1 MLDMSDPSHFW
12 VTKWNFFY
20 GARPRQVR
28 LVVLSCFL
36 LLFFAG
42 MTTALLVVYTKNTS
56 IRVDDT
62 FEIQSKSL
70 DLLNDSEELERLY
83 LAYKPRQPLD
93 QQARLEVLG
102 NLGEARHEVLR
113 DMGGLR
119 SLVADRPGEAQ
130 RVDQIAASVQTMLAD
145 LDSGS
150 AGDGFASSAAS
161 FRALIAEFNQFQDR
175 LLGAQE
181 KAAER
186 ARSLTLASAVACLIC
201 SAAAVFAVLVMSG
214 AYIRR
219 LDHESELRAKAETMA
234 ARSQKIESLGQLA
247 GGVAHDFNNL
257 LTVIVI
263 SLDTLK
269 RRIANLDQGALLEQ
283 PINSAMRSA
292 LRGADLTRRL
302 LAFSRRQILKPGPI
316 NVNAVIRDLSDMLS
330 RTVGEPIQIEAILA
344 DDLWT
349 CFADQ
354 GQLENAILNL
364 VLNARDAMPNG
375 GRIKVETQNATLDQ
389 VEDVTPGK
397 YVALS
402 IRDTGAGMT
411 EEVRNKAFEPFF
423 TTKGPGGSGLGLAM
437 IHGFVKQSHGHVRI
451 DSELGRGAAV
461 TIYLPVWTGTE
472 TGSTPRAAEPE
483 AARKAPRAEPEVVL
497 MVEDDEAVRDLSRA
511 VLEELGYR
519 IIVAPNAADALR
531 ILRGNCRVDV
541 LFTDIILPGGMNGV
555 QLADK
560 ARSLRRDL
568 PVLFTTGYANDAIA
582 RAGRLDPGDRLLGKP
597 YTQHDLANAIR
608 ACIDAPR
615 PY

>member
-1 MLDMSDPSHFW
+1 M
-12 VTKWNFFY
+12 
-20 GARPRQVR
+20 
-28 LVVLSCFL
+28 
-36 LLFFAG
+36 
-42 MTTALLVVYTKNTS
+42 
-56 IRVDDT
+56 
-62 FEIQSKSL
+62 
-70 DLLNDSEELERLY
+70 
-83 LAYKPRQPLD
+83 
-93 QQARLEVLG
+93 
-102 NLGEARHEVLR
+102 
-113 DMGGLR
+113 
-119 SLVADRPGEAQ
+119 
-130 RVDQIAASVQTMLAD
+130 
-145 LDSGS
+145 
-150 AGDGFASSAAS
+150 
-161 FRALIAEFNQFQDR
+161 
-175 LLGAQE
+175 
-181 KAAER
+181 
-186 ARSLTLASAVACLIC
+186 
-201 SAAAVFAVLVMSG
+201 
-214 AYIRR
+214 
-219 LDHESELRAKAETMA
+219 RAKAETIA

-257 LTVIVI
+257 LTVIII
-263 SLDTLK
+263 SLETLK
-269 RRIANLDQGALLEQ
+269 RRIANVDRRASLEQ

-302 LAFSRRQILKPGPI
+302 LAFSRRQVLKPGPI
-316 NVNAVIRDLSDMLS
+316 NVNAVICDLSDMLS

-375 GRIKVETQNATLDQ
+375 GRIRIETQNAALDQ

-461 TIYLPVWTGTE
+461 TIYLPIWTGTE
-472 TGSTPRAAEPE
+472 TGLTPRAAEPE
-483 AARKAPRAEPEVVL
+483 AARKALRAEPEVVL

-519 IIVAPNAADALR
+519 IIGAANGAEALR
-531 ILRGNCRVDV
+531 ILRGDCRVDV

-560 ARSLRRDL
+560 ARSLRRNL

-582 RAGRLDPGDRLLGKP
+582 RAGGLDPGDRLLGKP

-615 PY
+615 PS

>member
-1 MLDMSDPSHFW
+1 M
-12 VTKWNFFY
+12 
-20 GARPRQVR
+20 
-28 LVVLSCFL
+28 
-36 LLFFAG
+36 
-42 MTTALLVVYTKNTS
+42 VVYTKNTS
-56 IRVDDT
+56 VVVDNT

-83 LAYKPRQPLD
+83 LAYQPTQPLD

-113 DMGGLR
+113 DLGGLR
-119 SLVADRPGEAQ
+119 SLVADNPGEAQ
-130 RVDQIAASVQTMLAD
+130 RVDRIAASVRTMLAN
-145 LDSGS
+145 LDSRS
-150 AGDGFASSAAS
+150 AGDGFASSAAF
-161 FRALIAEFNQFQDR
+161 FRALVSEFNQFQDR

-186 ARSLTLASAVACLIC
+186 ARSLTLASAMACLIC
-201 SAAAVFAVLVMSG
+201 SAATVFAVLVMSG

-219 LDHESELRAKAETMA
+219 LDHESELRVEAETMA

-257 LTVIVI
+257 LTVIII
-263 SLDTLK
+263 SLETLK
-269 RRIANLDQGALLEQ
+269 RRIAKHERGAPLEQ
-283 PINSAMRSA
+283 PIDSAMRSA

-302 LAFSRRQILKPGPI
+302 LAFSRRQVLKPEPI
-316 NVNAVIRDLSDMLS
+316 NINAVIADLSDMLS
-330 RTVGEPIQIEAILA
+330 RTVGEHIQIEAILA

-375 GRIKVETQNATLDQ
+375 GRITVETRNATLDQ

-397 YVALS
+397 YVALA

-411 EEVRNKAFEPFF
+411 EQVRNKAFEPFF

-437 IHGFVKQSHGHVRI
+437 IHGFVMQSHGHVRI
-451 DSELGRGAAV
+451 DSEPGRGAAV
-461 TIYLPVWTGTE
+461 TIYLPVWTGDE
-472 TGSTPRAAEPE
+472 TGITSRAAKPE
-483 AARKAPRAEPEVVL
+483 AARKPVRAEPEVVL
-497 MVEDDEAVRDLSRA
+497 MVEDDEALRDLSHA

-519 IIVAPNAADALR
+519 IYCAANGADALR
-531 ILRGNCRVDV
+531 ILRGDCRVNV

-560 ARSLRRDL
+560 ARCLRRNL

-582 RAGRLDPGDRLLGKP
+582 RAGGLDPGDRLLGKP

-608 ACIDAPR
+608 GCIDAAKSS
-615 PY
+615 